1 MLLAAGEERQP
12 RSALDSR
19 LRRAC
24 RGGLLEHALDDD
36 RILLAVAALAE
47 VAAQV
52 DRADRG
58 DGTDAMVG
66 GRRGDHVAA
75 GGADAERADALGI
88 DPVAQAEERHGGFDV
103 LDAVGGVLEAP
114 GLALALALK
123 GGVEREG
130 DEALARQALGIQTR
144 GLLLD
149 AAGGMPN
156 HDRGPRAAG
165 LVVGGVQV
173 SGEHQA
179 GAWEGDVLSHDELL
193 LAAEEGSS
201 L

>member
-47 VAAQV
+47 VAAQI
-52 DRADRG
+52 DGADGG
-58 DGTDAMVG
+58 DGTDPMIG
-66 GRRGDHVAA
+66 GRRRDHVAA

-88 DPVAQAEERHGGFDV
+88 DRVAHAEERHGGLDV
-103 LDAVGGVLEAP
+103 LNSVGGVLEAP
-114 GLALALALK
+114 RLALALALE
-123 GGVEREG
+123 GGVEREHG
-130 DEALARQALGIQTR
+130 EALARQALGIQTR

-149 AAGGMPN
+149 AAGRMP
-156 HDRGPRAAG
+156 
-165 LVVGGVQV
+165 
-173 SGEHQA
+173 
-179 GAWEGDVLSHDELL
+179 
-193 LAAEEGSS
+193 
-201 L
+201 